1 MTALELVYQYRQ
13 LVGKCES
20 GAGLDFDEIDALG
33 TIEALFAV
41 DATVHGGPAE
51 VPAVPVP
58 VPPPSMKMSRR
69 DATVIECEEDEEA
82 WSDDAA
88 RCRRQFCR
96 EQVDLRGRL
105 RGNRANDPVRVV
117 NLGPGGMVCRHAPY
131 VEEGTHVEIIIDDV
145 ELSLSYRF
153 KAEVAWLSDDED
165 DFALGLRF
173 VGIPVLVH
181 HIPSG
186 SAADR
191 AQRAE
196 RAETVG
202 DQIAA

>member
-1 MTALELVYQYRQ
+1 MTALDLVYQYRQ

-20 GAGLDFDEIDALG
+20 GAGLDFDEIEALG

-41 DATVHGGPAE
+41 DLTATGRPAE
-51 VPAVPVP
+51 VAKAPVVRP
-58 VPPPSMKMSRR
+58 VRR
-69 DATVIECEEDEEA
+69 DATVIEGEDEVA
-82 WSDDAA
+82 ASRDDAA

-105 RGNRANDPVRVV
+105 RGNRANDPVHIV
-117 NLGPGGMVCRHAPY
+117 NLGPGGLVCRNAPY
-131 VEEGTHVEIIIDDV
+131 VEEGEHVEIIIDDV

-153 KAEVAWLSDDED
+153 KAEVTWLNDDDD

-181 HIPSG
+181 HIPG
-186 SAADR
+186 GTAADR